1 MPDDQPETPYLE
13 LLVRG
18 APAEAYERPVLRARA
33 DKAPADRLAALERAK
48 LLALRVRGELE
59 GRRRREAELSALF
72 ETAHDLA
79 GLRDLDA
86 VLQAIVQRARS
97 LLGTEVAY
105 LTLND
110 PTAGD
115 TYMRVTD
122 GSVSARFQQLRLGMG
137 EGLGGLVAQTARP
150 YVTESYFHDP
160 RFQHTGT
167 IDAGV
172 RDEGLVAILGVPLL
186 LGSGVIGVLFAADR
200 RARVFE
206 REQIALLGSFAA
218 HAAVAIDTAHL
229 LAETRTAL
237 TELEAANEII
247 RDRSGVIERASD
259 VHDRLTELVL
269 RGGGVHDVA
278 DAVAE
283 VLSGSVEFVEADEAP
298 AAAVDR
304 SRADGRAV
312 RDGEQDWVAA
322 VSAGGELLGAL
333 ILRGHPRLDPVDQR
347 TLERAAM
354 VTSLLQLAR
363 RSAGEAEQRVRGE
376 LLDDLLDA
384 PDREPRLLRERAAR
398 LRADLDAPHVVLAAS
413 IDAPGTGTPAAGPG
427 GPSAGGF
434 GGTPTGGF
442 DGAFRCGP
450 GGAPGGGSGGTA
462 GGGSGGMPRSGFG
475 GASRSGPGGAPGGGS
490 GSTPRSGSNDAPRSG
505 PGGTHGSG
513 SGGRPGGGSGG
524 APVGGSGGMPRSGFG
539 GASRSGLGGT
549 PGGGPGGTPGGGPG
563 GAPGDGPGGTPGSG
577 SGGAP
582 VGGSGGM
589 PRSGSND
596 ASRSGP
602 GGAPV
607 GGSGGMPTGG
617 PGGASRSGSGGA
629 AGSGA
634 GGAHAEDAAGRRR
647 LWSAA
652 SHLAA
657 TRHGL
662 AATRDG
668 GTVLLLPLA
677 EGDTADA
684 LARRTAR
691 QLGTAVHAPVTV
703 GASAPV
709 AAPAGRP
716 GEVAAGYAEARRC
729 LAALRALGRAGQ
741 GAAVEDFGFL
751 GLLLAGTRDGAP
763 DGTGVQDFVT
773 RTLGPVLDYDE
784 RRGTELIRTLD
795 AYFAGGMSPAR
806 TKDALHVHVNTVA
819 QRLERVGRLLGPDWQ
834 SPARSL
840 EIQLALRLHRLA
852 SALGY

>member
-1 MPDDQPETPYLE
+1 MPDDRPEAPYLE

-59 GRRRREAELSALF
+59 GRRRREAELSALY

-160 RFQHTGT
+160 RFEHTHT

-206 REQIALLGSFAA
+206 REQTALLGSFAA

-237 TELEAANEII
+237 AELEAANEII
-247 RDRSGVIERASD
+247 RDRSRVIERASE

-283 VLSGSVEFVEADEAP
+283 VLSGSVEFLEVDEAP

-304 SRADGRAV
+304 SRADGHAV
-312 RDGEQDWVAA
+312 RDGEENWVAA

-333 ILRGHPRLDPVDQR
+333 VLRGHPRLDPMDQR

-376 LLDDLLDA
+376 LLDDLLDT

-398 LRADLDAPHVVLAAS
+398 LRADLDTPHVVLAAG
-413 IDAPGTGTPAAGPG
+413 IEATDTGTLATGPG
-427 GPSAGGF
+427 AAHG
-434 GGTPTGGF
+434 
-442 DGAFRCGP
+442 
-450 GGAPGGGSGGTA
+450 
-462 GGGSGGMPRSGFG
+462 
-475 GASRSGPGGAPGGGS
+475 SGPGGAHG
-490 GSTPRSGSNDAPRSG
+490 SG
-505 PGGTHGSG
+505 PGGGTPGSR
-513 SGGRPGGGSGG
+513 SGGAHGGGSGG
-524 APVGGSGGMPRSGFG
+524 AP
-539 GASRSGLGGT
+539 
-549 PGGGPGGTPGGGPG
+549 
-563 GAPGDGPGGTPGSG
+563 
-577 SGGAP
+577 
-582 VGGSGGM
+582 
-589 PRSGSND
+589 
-596 ASRSGP
+596 
-602 GGAPV
+602 
-607 GGSGGMPTGG
+607 
-617 PGGASRSGSGGA
+617 
-629 AGSGA
+629 
-634 GGAHAEDAAGRRR
+634 AEDAEGRRR

-652 SHLAA
+652 SHLAV

-677 EGDTADA
+677 DGDTADA

-691 QLGTAVHAPVTV
+691 QLGTAVHAAVTV

-709 AAPAGRP
+709 PAPAARP
-716 GEVAAGYAEARRC
+716 GQVAAGYAEARRC
-729 LAALRALGRAGQ
+729 LAALRVLGRAGE
-741 GAAVEDFGFL
+741 GAAAEDFGFL
-751 GLLLAGTRDGAP
+751 GLLLAGTREGAP

-773 RTLGPVLDYDE
+773 RTVGAVIDYDE

-852 SALGY
+852 SAVGY

>member
-1 MPDDQPETPYLE
+1 ME

-33 DKAPADRLAALERAK
+33 DKAPAELLAALERAK

-150 YVTESYFHDP
+150 YVTENYFDDP
-160 RFQHTGT
+160 RFQHTHA

-237 TELEAANEII
+237 AELEAANEII
-247 RDRSGVIERASD
+247 RDRSRVIERASD

-278 DAVAE
+278 DALAE
-283 VLSGSVEFVEADEAP
+283 VLSGSVEFLETDEAP

-304 SRADGRAV
+304 SRADGHAV
-312 RDGEQDWVAA
+312 RDGEEDWVAA

-333 ILRGHPRLDPVDQR
+333 VLRGHPRLDPMDQR

-398 LRADLDAPHVVLAAS
+398 LRADLDTPHVVLAAG
-413 IDAPGTGTPAAGPG
+413 IEAPDTGTPAAGPG
-427 GPSAGGF
+427 G
-434 GGTPTGGF
+434 
-442 DGAFRCGP
+442 
-450 GGAPGGGSGGTA
+450 APGGGPGT
-462 GGGSGGMPRSGFG
+462 
-475 GASRSGPGGAPGGGS
+475 
-490 GSTPRSGSNDAPRSG
+490 
-505 PGGTHGSG
+505 
-513 SGGRPGGGSGG
+513 
-524 APVGGSGGMPRSGFG
+524 
-539 GASRSGLGGT
+539 T
-549 PGGGPGGTPGGGPG
+549 PGGGPGTAPASGPGGARASGPGGASGSRPGGAPGAGPGGGPG
-563 GAPGDGPGGTPGSG
+563 GAP
-577 SGGAP
+577 
-582 VGGSGGM
+582 
-589 PRSGSND
+589 
-596 ASRSGP
+596 
-602 GGAPV
+602 
-607 GGSGGMPTGG
+607 
-617 PGGASRSGSGGA
+617 
-629 AGSGA
+629 
-634 GGAHAEDAAGRRR
+634 AEDAAGRRR

-662 AATRDG
+662 AAARDG

-691 QLGTAVHAPVTV
+691 QLGTAVHAAVTV

-709 AAPAGRP
+709 PAPAARP
-716 GEVAAGYAEARRC
+716 GDVAAGYAEARRC
-729 LAALRALGRAGQ
+729 LAALRVLDRAGQ
-741 GAAVEDFGFL
+741 GAAAEDFGFL
-751 GLLLAGTRDGAP
+751 GLLLAGTREGAP
-763 DGTGVQDFVT
+763 AGTGVQDFVQ
-773 RTLGPVLDYDE
+773 RTVGAVIDYDE

-819 QRLERVGRLLGPDWQ
+819 QRLERIGRLLGPDWQ

-852 SALGY
+852 STVGY

>member
-1 MPDDQPETPYLE
+1 MPVPMSDDRPEAPYLE

-59 GRRRREAELSALF
+59 GRRRREAELSALY

-160 RFQHTGT
+160 RFEHTHT

-206 REQIALLGSFAA
+206 REQTALLGSFAA

-237 TELEAANEII
+237 AELEAANEII
-247 RDRSGVIERASD
+247 RDRSRVIERASE

-283 VLSGSVEFVEADEAP
+283 VLSGSVEFLEVDEAP
-298 AAAVDR
+298 AVAVDR
-304 SRADGRAV
+304 SRADGHAV
-312 RDGEQDWVAA
+312 RDGEEDWVAA

-333 ILRGHPRLDPVDQR
+333 VLRGHPRLDPMDQR

-376 LLDDLLDA
+376 LLDDLLDT

-398 LRADLDAPHVVLAAS
+398 LRADLDTPHVVLAAG
-413 IDAPGTGTPAAGPG
+413 IEAPDTGTPAAGPG
-427 GPSAGGF
+427 S
-434 GGTPTGGF
+434 
-442 DGAFRCGP
+442 
-450 GGAPGGGSGGTA
+450 APG
-462 GGGSGGMPRSGFG
+462 
-475 GASRSGPGGAPGGGS
+475 SGPGGAPG
-490 GSTPRSGSNDAPRSG
+490 SG
-505 PGGTHGSG
+505 PGGATPGS
-513 SGGRPGGGSGG
+513 RSGG
-524 APVGGSGGMPRSGFG
+524 AHG
-539 GASRSGLGGT
+539 GA
-549 PGGGPGGTPGGGPG
+549 PGGGPG
-563 GAPGDGPGGTPGSG
+563 GAP
-577 SGGAP
+577 
-582 VGGSGGM
+582 
-589 PRSGSND
+589 
-596 ASRSGP
+596 
-602 GGAPV
+602 
-607 GGSGGMPTGG
+607 
-617 PGGASRSGSGGA
+617 
-629 AGSGA
+629 
-634 GGAHAEDAAGRRR
+634 AEDAEGRRR

-652 SHLAA
+652 SHLAV

-662 AATRDG
+662 AAARDG

-677 EGDTADA
+677 DGDTADA

-691 QLGTAVHAPVTV
+691 QLGTAVHAAVTV

-709 AAPAGRP
+709 PAPAARP

-729 LAALRALGRAGQ
+729 LAALRVLGRAGQ
-741 GAAVEDFGFL
+741 GAAAEDFGFL
-751 GLLLAGTRDGAP
+751 GLLLAGTREGAP

-773 RTLGPVLDYDE
+773 RTVGAVVDYDE

-852 SALGY
+852 SAVGY